1 MRPMSLMLV
10 LLTVNE
16 LTAQQKPLH
25 LVIDQHLSSPGAVS
39 GVCSDTE
46 FVRRVFLDVTGLPPS
61 AEEVREFAADV
72 SPDKRRLVVDRLL
85 NSPHCDRHL
94 TTMLDVMLMERRP
107 NQHVPQDAWHNWLLE
122 QVRERRPWNEIVR
135 DILQADGD
143 DPAMRPAARFFLDRQ
158 SEPHLLTRDVGRIF
172 FGRDLQCAQCH
183 NHPLVN
189 DYLQADYHG
198 LHAFLAPGYA
208 VVRKITKKEG
218 DSETKVDL
226 TVHAEKAGSDLTF
239 ESVFFEGTRRRT
251 GPRLP
256 DDVSVSEEFLY
267 PGDEYKVAPAEGV
280 KSEPKIS
287 RRARLAQM
295 ATSGTNRAFNE
306 NIANR
311 LWAQMLGQGLVD
323 PVDLHHFDNPPTDP
337 KLLEVLGKQFAA
349 MNFNIREFL
358 REIALSQV
366 YQRPFDQTQDVF
378 DLAAV
383 ANALLAEYEQHQEAL
398 EQTVAMAT
406 AVCET
411 ATETWDVAQAALVP
425 VAAEMDTARKA
436 YDEARKALKTAE
448 NALAKTTENLQ
459 IKSDAL
465 PAVQQ
470 AADASGKA
478 ADLIRDDAELK
489 AAAEL
494 FAKRAGELQQA
505 ITQLAATQQE
515 QTTAVEGPRAD
526 FAAKKESLDR
536 LLAKMTPLETVLRGS
551 EAVMLEKR
559 RLTQQYTTEL
569 AAAKRKSKTLR
580 LITELPVLRDGV
592 STADTMQTRR
602 LAELETVRQQ
612 LVDQVAV
619 VAQREELVTEKA
631 LILAE
636 AGSVHEQM
644 KNVSAERSI
653 PVNAVQAA
661 IDAAEAAKNS
671 LPDDAVLSEVTT
683 RLNERLVPLQKELV
697 QARVAVERASEEVDT
712 IRTVHA
718 QVVQSLKEA
727 VGDRQQRQQNVQLAE
742 TAVEQAQAALAAAE
756 TAVDIAV
763 ADLTEHWA
771 NDFTLASLKPL
782 TPEQMCWSLL
792 KVTGVY
798 DRQQKAES
806 DKLEA
811 ESPMNDDQK
820 SDSKQ
825 LAARAQQVEQKTW
838 DALRSHVGTF
848 LQFYAAAAGQPQN
861 DFFAT
866 ADQALFVSNADVLNA
881 WVAPSAG
888 NVTERIVKAE
898 SAGGAAEELYLSVLS
913 RLPSDEEVTEV
924 SRLLAT
930 RETEREAVA
939 KELVWGLITSIEFR
953 FNH

>member
-267 PGDEYKVAPAEGV
+267 PGNEYKVAPAEGV

-683 RLNERLVPLQKELV
+683 QLNERLVPLQKELV
-697 QARVAVERASEEVDT
+697 QAQTAVERASEEVDT

-727 VGDRQQRQQNVQLAE
+727 VGDREQRQQNVQLAE

>member
-25 LVIDQHLSSPGAVS
+25 LIIDQHLCSPGAVS

-287 RRARLAQM
+287 RRVRLAQM

-349 MNFNIREFL
+349 MNFDIREFL

-366 YQRPFDQTQDVF
+366 YQRPFDQTQNVF

-448 NALAKTTENLQ
+448 NALAKTIENLQ

-494 FAKRAGELQQA
+494 FAKRVGELQQA

-526 FAAKKESLDR
+526 FAAKKESLDG
-536 LLAKMTPLETVLRGS
+536 LLAKMTPLETVLRES

-569 AAAKRKSKTLR
+569 AAAKRKSETLR
-580 LITELPVLRDGV
+580 LITELPVLRDGM

-619 VAQREELVTEKA
+619 VAQREELVAEKA
-631 LILAE
+631 LILTE
-636 AGSVHEQM
+636 AGGVHEQM

-683 RLNERLVPLQKELV
+683 QLNERLVPLQKELV
-697 QARVAVERASEEVDT
+697 QAQTAVERASEEVDT

-727 VGDRQQRQQNVQLAE
+727 VGDREQRQQNVQLAE

-756 TAVDIAV
+756 TAIDIAV

-806 DKLEA
+806 DKLKA
-811 ESPMNDDQK
+811 ESPLNDDQK